1 MKEMKRETIKTLSVI
16 IGFLSLIS
24 IVGAVEL
31 ESDLTIRTNVTRLIL
46 MSAIC
51 LLVYFIIT
59 YPIAVKY
66 TVISIL
72 SHILL
77 YVICVY
83 VFLGFG
89 SGELDERLRKSYKN
103 SLSWKSFW
111 YKEKRNLE
119 KRINRAY
126 EKECNGQSR

>member
-1 MKEMKRETIKTLSVI
+1 MKKETIKTLSVI

-31 ESDLTIRTNVTRLIL
+31 ERDLTIKTNVTRLIL

-51 LLVYFIIT
+51 LLIYLITT

-126 EKECNGQSR
+126 EKECNGVSR

>member
-1 MKEMKRETIKTLSVI
+1 MKKLIRIGAII
-16 IGFLSLIS
+16 IGLLSLIS

-31 ESDLTIRTNVTRLIL
+31 ESDLTVKTSVTRLIL

-51 LLVYFIIT
+51 LLIYVITT

-66 TVISIL
+66 TVISII

-89 SGELDERLRKSYKN
+89 SGELDERLRRSYEN

-111 YKEKRNLE
+111 YKEKKNLE
-119 KRINRAY
+119 YRINRAY
-126 EKECNGQSR
+126 EKECNGISR

>member
-1 MKEMKRETIKTLSVI
+1 MKKLIRIGAII
-16 IGFLSLIS
+16 IGLLSLIS
-24 IVGAVEL
+24 IVGAIEVEN
-31 ESDLTIRTNVTRLIL
+31 DLTVKTSVTRLIL

-51 LLVYFIIT
+51 LLIYVITT

-66 TVISIL
+66 TVISMI

-89 SGELDERLRKSYKN
+89 SGELDERLRRSYEN

-111 YKEKRNLE
+111 YKEKKNLE
-119 KRINRAY
+119 YRINRAY
-126 EKECNGQSR
+126 EKECNGISR

>member
-1 MKEMKRETIKTLSVI
+1 MKEIKKLIRVLSVI
-16 IGFLSLIS
+16 VLFLSLIS

-31 ESDLTIRTNVTRLIL
+31 ESDLIVKTSVARLII

-51 LLVYFIIT
+51 LIIYLITT

-77 YVICVY
+77 YLVCVY

-89 SGELDERLRKSYKN
+89 SGELDERLRRSYKN

-119 KRINRAY
+119 YRINRSY
-126 EKECNGQSR
+126 EKECNGISR

>member
-1 MKEMKRETIKTLSVI
+1 MKKETIKTLSVI

-89 SGELDERLRKSYKN
+89 SGELDERLRESYKN

-111 YKEKRNLE
+111 YKEKRSLE

-126 EKECNGQSR
+126 EKECNGVSR

>member
-1 MKEMKRETIKTLSVI
+1 MKKLIRIMAII
-16 IGFLSLIS
+16 IGLLSLIS
-24 IVGAVEL
+24 IVGAIEV
-31 ESDLTIRTNVTRLIL
+31 ESDLTVKTSVTRLIL

-51 LLVYFIIT
+51 LLIYVITT

-66 TVISIL
+66 TVISII

-89 SGELDERLRKSYKN
+89 SGELDERLRRSYEN

-111 YKEKRNLE
+111 YKEKKNLE
-119 KRINRAY
+119 YRINRAY
-126 EKECNGQSR
+126 EKECNGISR

>member
-1 MKEMKRETIKTLSVI
+1 MKKLIRIGAII
-16 IGFLSLIS
+16 IGLLSLIS
-24 IVGAVEL
+24 IVGAIEV
-31 ESDLTIRTNVTRLIL
+31 ESDLTVKTSIARLIL

-51 LLVYFIIT
+51 LLIYVITT

-66 TVISIL
+66 TVISII

-89 SGELDERLRKSYKN
+89 SGELDERLRRSYEN

-111 YKEKRNLE
+111 YKEKKNLE
-119 KRINRAY
+119 YRINRAY
-126 EKECNGQSR
+126 EKECNGISR

>member
-1 MKEMKRETIKTLSVI
+1 MNEMKKLIKALSVI
-16 IGFLSLIS
+16 IGLLSLIS

-31 ESDLTIRTNVTRLIL
+31 ESDLTVKTSVTRLIL

-51 LLVYFIIT
+51 LIIYLITT
-59 YPIAVKY
+59 YTIAVKY

-77 YVICVY
+77 YLVCVY

-119 KRINRAY
+119 YRINRAY
-126 EKECNGQSR
+126 QKECNRISR

>member
-1 MKEMKRETIKTLSVI
+1 MKREAIKTLSVI

>member
-1 MKEMKRETIKTLSVI
+1 MKKLIRIGAII
-16 IGFLSLIS
+16 IGLLSLIS
-24 IVGAVEL
+24 IVGAIEV
-31 ESDLTIRTNVTRLIL
+31 ESDLTVKTSVTRLIL

-51 LLVYFIIT
+51 LLIYVITT

-66 TVISIL
+66 TVISII

-89 SGELDERLRKSYKN
+89 SGELDERLRRSYEN

-111 YKEKRNLE
+111 YKEKKNLE
-119 KRINRAY
+119 YRINRAY
-126 EKECNGQSR
+126 EKECNGISR

>member
-1 MKEMKRETIKTLSVI
+1 MKRETIKTLSVI

>member
-1 MKEMKRETIKTLSVI
+1 MKKETIKTLSVI

-31 ESDLTIRTNVTRLIL
+31 ESDLTIKTNVTRLIL

-51 LLVYFIIT
+51 LLIYLITT

-89 SGELDERLRKSYKN
+89 SGELDERLRESYKN

-119 KRINRAY
+119 YRINRAY

>member
-1 MKEMKRETIKTLSVI
+1 MKKLIKTLSVI
-16 IGFLSLIS
+16 IGLLSLIS

-31 ESDLTIRTNVTRLIL
+31 ESDLTVKTSVTRLIL

-51 LLVYFIIT
+51 LIIYLITT

-77 YVICVY
+77 YLVCVY

-119 KRINRAY
+119 YRINRAY
-126 EKECNGQSR
+126 QKECNGISR